1 MNHKT
6 IIVFA
11 LLTNSAMPAIAVS
24 YSQKHA
30 FCVEYYSNS
39 NNYYEN
45 QKSYEYCMQNADSLI
60 QTYESDEKRKKLMNR
75 QYQEQKKQKKLMD
88 EELMRESFIDM
99 PY

>member
-1 MNHKT
+1 
-6 IIVFA
+6 
-11 LLTNSAMPAIAVS
+11 
-24 YSQKHA
+24 
-30 FCVEYYSNS
+30 
-39 NNYYEN
+39 
-45 QKSYEYCMQNADSLI
+45 MQNADSLI